1 MKYEPFNLDEWKDER
16 VINNILNENNGMQF
30 RLALMEYFLEKH
42 ADPNMPITLY
52 GNCTIR
58 RKEEIK
64 WFVAFYVG
72 VFQRHGL
79 LTK

>member
-1 MKYEPFNLDEWKDER
+1 
-16 VINNILNENNGMQF
+16 MQF

-42 ADPNMPITLY
+42 ANPNRPITLY
-52 GNCTIR
+52 GNCTIS

-79 LTK
+79 LAK